1 MDSQNICLLALWS
14 VSSHLQHELESAKG
28 PFVAC
33 VKDILPHCGPK
44 GCRLMTLTSHIMKTL
59 EKYNQVHLMVKPQ
72 MDTLGAEDNIRF
84 STIRPAVLV
93 NKLKAIKVAVSLV
106 TWIVNYLPSRRYC
119 VRL

>member
-59 EKYNQVHLMVKPQ
+59 EKYNQLHLMVKPQ
-72 MDTLGAEDNIRF
+72 T